1 MNWLKLLQKIGIF
14 ICDMND
20 LFSFYRSKQLK
31 PVWEFGAN
39 ALIWRIFFTSSN
51 KIVGE
56 TRDQEGRSTEYF
68 CIDASTGEPLWKDV
82 RFEEPWW
89 IGVEAV
95 HENWLILHG
104 FVRPD
109 MPQHL
114 GIRVVDIDSG
124 KLVWKNED
132 ITFWF
137 VQDEKLFAHKY
148 LFEKRIGY
156 EIDIRTGT
164 IISEH
169 DSDLD
174 VLQEKRSKNLQ
185 QETDDQQGVI
195 FPELY
200 HESVADEKIRELIQK
215 ITDAKAIE
223 DRTEYMI
230 YRDVLVLSYYRQEQ
244 KKSESMLM
252 DNVLSIY
259 DLSSGKTVHNET
271 IVESVKL
278 PSPDTFF
285 VKNDLLYFIKNRTI
299 LTAMRPWIR

>member
-1 MNWLKLLQKIGIF
+1 
-14 ICDMND
+14 MND
-20 LFSFYRSKQLK
+20 LFSFFRSKQLK
-31 PVWEFGAN
+31 PVWEFSTD
-39 ALIWRIFFTSSN
+39 ALIWRIFFTSNN

-56 TRDQEGRSTEYF
+56 TRDQESRSTEYF
-68 CIDASTGEPLWKDV
+68 CIDASSGKTLWKNIG
-82 RFEEPWW
+82 FEEPWW
-89 IGVEAV
+89 IGVESV
-95 HENWLILHG
+95 HENRLILHG
-104 FVRPD
+104 FARPD

-124 KLVWKNED
+124 KLVWKNDD

-164 IISEH
+164 ILSEH

-174 VLQEKRSKNLQ
+174 VLEEKRSKNLR

-195 FPELY
+195 FPEQY
-200 HESVADEKIRELIQK
+200 HESIADEKIRDLIRK

-271 IVESVKL
+271 IIESVKL

-285 VKNDLLYFIKNRTI
+285 VKNDLLYFIKDRTI